1 MAAGGIGIFLMSAAT
16 APLSAQDTF
25 QADEVIVQKVT
36 PKPEGDARRT
46 LKFDVDETRVIY
58 EEPISDRPQWYF
70 YLPPEA
76 NSVVRLI
83 IQKQDDRLLFI
94 LKGVGRGKTVG
105 GFVHRGWLDD
115 SGLAPNSALD
125 ETLIQQAVKSS
136 PVFILVD

>member
-1 MAAGGIGIFLMSAAT
+1 
-16 APLSAQDTF
+16 
-25 QADEVIVQKVT
+25 
-36 PKPEGDARRT
+36 
-46 LKFDVDETRVIY
+46 
-58 EEPISDRPQWYF
+58 
-70 YLPPEA
+70 LPPEA